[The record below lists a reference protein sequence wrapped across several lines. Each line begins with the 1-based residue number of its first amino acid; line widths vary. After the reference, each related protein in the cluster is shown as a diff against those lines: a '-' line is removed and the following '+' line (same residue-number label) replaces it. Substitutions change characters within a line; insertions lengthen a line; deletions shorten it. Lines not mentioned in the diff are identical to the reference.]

1 MIRDRTAFG
10 TKIVVGLIVA
20 AIALAAVAVGYIRF
34 GGPLHQQN
42 LLQDELLADI
52 LPPPAFV
59 VEPYLHTTWAIADLA
74 HAQEAAVAL
83 AEERKLFEQ
92 RKSYWASAPVPEE
105 LREEVAATVGSAD
118 AFWSAVDSRFLPAM
132 KAGDLPTMQRVHA
145 AELTPA
151 YRKQHDAVTHLV
163 AESGKYR
170 AELMDFAQ
178 VLVIGLLVLFA
189 IVAIAILA
197 MVYGAGSMIRR
208 SIVNPLVDTATAME
222 RMAQGDYSLDVEGAD
237 RQDEIGIM
245 ARAMAVFRN
254 NGIARQKAERD
265 QQEVVAALSA
275 GLDSMARQNLEYRID
290 QTFPEGYEEL
300 RDNYNSACNAL
311 ASAMRTVRVGA
322 SSVLGSISELRV
334 ATDDLAM
341 RNEQQASSLAAT
353 AGTMNSVT
361 GSVRE
366 TATGA
371 QSVHNAIA
379 AAHEQANAGGDV
391 VRQAVA
397 AMAQIEA
404 SAQAISQIITV
415 IDGIAFQT
423 NLLALNAGV
432 EAARAGESGKGFA
445 VVATEVRAL
454 AQRSAEAA
462 QNIKTLIE
470 NSTSQVGEGV
480 RLVDAT
486 GERLTGIVDQ
496 IAAVDGLVSRI
507 AQAATQQAESLEQV
521 NVAVAAMDRMTQAN
535 AAMVEQSSAATHSL
549 SSEAQ
554 ALTDLVSSFRT
565 RDVDTR
571 PGRASNPESLRRYS
585 AAQGERQMPVIARYG
600 T

>member
-1 MIRDRTAFG
+1 MISDRTAFG

-20 AIALAAVAVGYIRF
+20 AIALAAISIGYIRF
-34 GGPLHQQN
+34 GGPLHRQN

-105 LREEVAATVGSAD
+105 LREEVSATIGSAD

-132 KAGDLPTMQRVHA
+132 RAGDVPTMQQVHTV
-145 AELTPA
+145 ELTPA

-170 AELMDFAQ
+170 AALMNFAQ
-178 VLVIGLLVLFA
+178 TLVISLLVLFA

-197 MVYGAGSMIRR
+197 MVHGAGRMIRG
-208 SIVNPLVDTATAME
+208 SIVTPLVETATAME
-222 RMAQGDYSLDVEGAD
+222 RMAQGDYTLHVEGAD
-237 RQDEIGIM
+237 RQDEIGMM
-245 ARAMAVFRN
+245 ARAMAVFRS
-254 NGIARQKAERD
+254 NGAARQKAERD

-275 GLDSMARQNLEYRID
+275 GLDCMARQNLEYRID
-290 QTFPEGYEEL
+290 ETFPDGYEEL
-300 RDNYNSACNAL
+300 RNNYNNACDAL
-311 ASAMRTVRVGA
+311 ASAMRSVRVGA

-341 RNEQQASSLAAT
+341 RNEQQAASLAET
-353 AGTMNSVT
+353 AGAMHNVT

-371 QSVHNAIA
+371 RNVQDAIA
-379 AAHEQANAGGDV
+379 AAHGQANAGGDV
-391 VRQAVA
+391 VRKAVA

-404 SAQAISQIITV
+404 SAQEISQIITV

-507 AQAATQQAESLEQV
+507 AEAATSQAESLEQV

-535 AAMVEQSSAATHSL
+535 AAMVEQSSAATRSL

-554 ALTDLVSSFRT
+554 ALTDLVTSFRT
-565 RDVDTR
+565 RDTERR
-571 PGRASNPESLRRYS
+571 PRRVSDPESLRRHS
-585 AAQGERQMPVIARYG
+585 AIESERQMPVIARYG

>member
-334 ATDDLAM
+334 AADDLAM

-535 AAMVEQSSAATHSL
+535 AAMVEQSSAATRSL
-549 SSEAQ
+549 SNEAQ